1 MKNNANRM
9 ILDDLKAKILKG
21 EYAVGTKLPSERELS
36 EYYHVSRIPVR
47 EALKVLSDMGIIEVK
62 RGAGT
67 FVKSTAN
74 VMQNEE
80 CEESGERETFLEP
93 ELILLETIRARKIIE
108 SEAAA
113 EAARNIKQEE
123 IDELEKAL
131 IETIQEIRKL
141 KTGKDNDFFKADAR
155 FHRLI
160 LRAAHNDMYEKCL
173 DAMPNILALHQYWS
187 LKMTTP
193 MDEVVTYHCG
203 IFENI
208 LMHNEN
214 GARDAML
221 AHLSRVEEL
230 LEKKTP
236 EEKAEKENV
245 PKVWYTT

>member
-9 ILDDLKAKILKG
+9 ILDDLKTKILKG
-21 EYAVGTKLPSERELS
+21 EYAVGAKLPSERELS

-47 EALKVLSDMGIIEVK
+47 EALKVLSDMGIIEIK

-67 FVKSTAN
+67 FVTSTAIT
-74 VMQNEE
+74 MQNDGDE
-80 CEESGERETFLEP
+80 ERETFLEP
-93 ELILLETIRARKIIE
+93 DLILLETIRVRKLIE

-141 KTGKDNDFFKADAR
+141 KTGKENDFFKADAR

-160 LRAAHNDMYEKCL
+160 LRASHNEMYEKCL
-173 DAMPNILALHQYWS
+173 NAMPNIMALHQYWS
-187 LKMTTP
+187 LKMTSP

-221 AHLSRVEEL
+221 SHISRVEEL
-230 LEKKTP
+230 LEKKVP
-236 EEKAEKENV
+236 EEEEKKESI